1 VSIRGVVAAGL
12 WAISGVALLAIG
24 TLVYLRIITPT
35 YSRAIELVAL
45 SPFAMHFAIV
55 ALIASLAVATLSYG
69 SQRKMA
75 FGAAAVAVLA
85 TLVAFSW
92 IAPLYLGSRS
102 SVDGRAELVVM
113 AQNLEYGDARLIADR
128 GIQAGVDLLVV
139 TDAPGP
145 TVMQLHTMAKELPYT
160 VGVGEW
166 DGEGSV
172 VLSRYPLTDVTRIAD
187 GGPSRVVTVH
197 TPQFGSVDLVAL
209 HPTPPYQKARWTADY
224 ERITDYLRDNYAAG
238 AALHDRPVVIAGD
251 FNATLDHAPIRRIR
265 AMGFTDSADQ
275 LNLGFQP
282 TWPAP
287 GSVQRFGISV
297 PPLVQIDHVMTS
309 PALVAASLTTFH
321 SEGADHLGV
330 LARLQRAR
338 L

>member
-1 VSIRGVVAAGL
+1 VSIRGVVAVGL
-12 WAISGVALLAIG
+12 WAISGLALLTIG

-35 YSRAIELVAL
+35 YSRAIEIVAF
-45 SPFAMHFAIV
+45 SPLAMPIASV
-55 ALIASLAVATLSYG
+55 ALIASLAAATLSSG
-69 SQRKMA
+69 LQRKMA
-75 FGAAAVAVLA
+75 FGAAAVALLA
-85 TLVAFSW
+85 ALVAFSW

-102 SVDGRAELVVM
+102 SVEGSAELVVM

-128 GIQAGVDLLVV
+128 GIQAGVDVLVV
-139 TDAPGP
+139 TEAPGP
-145 TVMQLHTMAKELPYT
+145 ALLQLREIAKELPYT
-160 VGVGEW
+160 IGIGEW
-166 DGEGSV
+166 GGEGSV
-172 VLSRYPLTDVTRIAD
+172 VLSRYPLTDGTQISD
-187 GGPSRVVTVH
+187 GGDSRVVTVH
-197 TPQFGSVDLVAL
+197 TPEFGDVDLVAL

-224 ERITDYLRDNYAAG
+224 ERITDYLRDHYAAG
-238 AALHDRPVVIAGD
+238 AALHNRPVVIAGD

-321 SEGADHLGV
+321 TEGADHLGV
-330 LARLQRAR
+330 LVRLQQAQ

>member
-1 VSIRGVVAAGL
+1 MWIRGVVATGL
-12 WAISGVALLAIG
+12 WAIAVLALLATS

-45 SPFAMHFAIV
+45 SPLAMPVAIL
-55 ALIASLAVATLSYG
+55 ALIASLAVATLSSG

-75 FGAAAVAVLA
+75 FGAAAVACLA
-85 TLVAFSW
+85 ALLAFSW

-102 SVDGRAELVVM
+102 SVDGSAELVVM
-113 AQNLEYGDARLIADR
+113 VQNLEYGDAGLIADR

-145 TVMQLHTMAKELPYT
+145 AVLKLRAMSKELPYT
-160 VGVGEW
+160 AGIGEW
-166 DGEGSV
+166 GGEGSV
-172 VLSRYPLTDVTRIAD
+172 VLSRYPLTDVARISD
-187 GGPSRVVTVH
+187 GGASRAVTVH
-197 TPQFGSVDLVAL
+197 TPQFGNVDLVAL
-209 HPTPPYQKARWTADY
+209 HPIPPYQKAGWSADY
-224 ERITDYLRDNYAAG
+224 ERITDYLRGRYAAG
-238 AALHDRPVVIAGD
+238 AALHNRPVIIAGD
-251 FNATLDHAPIRRIR
+251 FNATLDHAPIRRIM
-265 AMGFTDSADQ
+265 AMGFRDSADQ
-275 LNLGFQP
+275 LNLGLQP

-309 PALVAASLTTFH
+309 PALVVTSLTTFH
-321 SEGADHLGV
+321 SVGADHLGV
-330 LARLQRAR
+330 LAKLQRAQ